1 MAAALADHPFLS
13 TMPPTCLRRLAV
25 HAFRQDF
32 PAGQSLFRE
41 SAVADRV
48 FLIRRGLVKLDIAI
62 PGRDRVDVELLGP
75 DTVLGW
81 SWLFPPYEW
90 HLGATAIERTTALAF
105 DASTLRALM
114 ASDVILGY
122 ELMRR
127 FAAVMYDRLQ
137 ATRLRLGT
145 EGTAVPAASVSGPWA
160 GRRTSALLSLA
171 AR

>member
-13 TMPPTCLRRLAV
+13 SMPPTCLRRLAV

-41 SAVADRV
+41 SGAADRV
-48 FLIRRGLVKLDIAI
+48 FLIRRGLVKLDIAV
-62 PGRDRVDVELLGP
+62 PGGHRVDVEMLGP

-90 HLGATAIERTTALAF
+90 HLGATAVDRTTTLAF

-127 FAAVMYDRLQ
+127 FAAVMFDRLQ
-137 ATRLRLGT
+137 ATRLRLGA
-145 EGTAVPAASVSGPWA
+145 EGAEVPAAPVAGPWA
-160 GRRTSALLSLA
+160 GRRTNALVSLTV
-171 AR
+171 R